1 MDWENWKEIA
11 INNKIVLILG
21 TLIGAFIVSMI
32 LRKILDRMIH
42 SVAPKLHLDPTKFKF
57 MKNST
62 TFIVFTLAII
72 FIFYNIPFLHNL
84 GTAMFAG
91 AGILAAII
99 GFASQKAFSNIVS
112 GLFILSFKPF
122 KVGDTIE
129 AASNQRGVVE
139 DITLRHTVIRNYENR
154 RIIIPNSIISEESII
169 NSSIVDQRIKKHM
182 AFGISYDSSID
193 KAMAII
199 KDEVLKHPLFLDGR
213 TEQEIQEGSEA
224 VQVIVVGLSDFS
236 VDLRANVW
244 AANTDDSFTM
254 NCDLLKSIKERFD
267 REGIEIPFPYRTVV
281 FKKDIP

>member
-1 MDWENWKEIA
+1 MKLENWEY
-11 INNKIVLILG
+11 IVLIFG
-21 TLIGAFIVSMI
+21 SLIGAFIVSMI
-32 LRKILDRMIH
+32 LRKVLDRIIH

-62 TFIVFTLAII
+62 TFIVFSFAII
-72 FIFYNIPFLHNL
+72 FIFYEIPFLHNV

-91 AGILAAII
+91 AGVLAAII

-182 AFGISYDSSID
+182 LFGISYDSSID

-199 KDEVLKHPLFLDGR
+199 KDEVLKHPLFLDVR
-213 TEQEIQEGSEA
+213 TEQEKMDGQEA
-224 VQVIVVGLSDFS
+224 IQVIVVGLSDFS

-244 AANTDDSFTM
+244 AANTDDSFVM

-281 FKKDIP
+281 FKKDIS

>member
-1 MDWENWKEIA
+1 MDWENWKY
-11 INNKIVLILG
+11 IVLIFGSL
-21 TLIGAFIVSMI
+21 TGAFIVSMI
-32 LRKILDRMIH
+32 LRKLLDRFIQNI
-42 SVAPKLHLDPTKFKF
+42 APKLRLDPTKFKF

-62 TFIVFTLAII
+62 TFIVFSFAII
-72 FIFYNIPFLHNL
+72 FIFYKIPFLHTV

-91 AGILAAII
+91 AGVLAAII

-122 KVGDTIE
+122 KVGDIIE

-169 NSSIVDQRIKKHM
+169 NSSITDQRIRKHLQ
-182 AFGISYDSSID
+182 FGISYDSDIN

-199 KDEVLKHPLFLDGR
+199 KDEASKHPKILDVR
-213 TEQEIQEGSEA
+213 TAEEKAEGKEL
-224 VQVIVVGLSDFS
+224 VNVVVIGLSDFK
-236 VDLRANVW
+236 VDLKAFVW
-244 AANTDDSFTM
+244 TGNNEDAFTL

-281 FKKDIP
+281 FKKDILQPEF